1 MERKKMLQNC
11 ELLRERGGKLRG
23 RKIRE
28 RGEKLRGRKKN
39 LSVDL
44 LATHIVIVGVPIKN
58 FMLKTNTIW
67 N

>member
-1 MERKKMLQNC
+1 MERKKMLRNC

-28 RGEKLRGRKKN
+28 RGEN

-44 LATHIVIVGVPIKN
+44 LATRIVIVSVPVKN
-58 FMLKTNTIW
+58 IMLKINTK
-67 N
+67 

>member
-1 MERKKMLQNC
+1 MLQNC
-11 ELLRERGGKLRG
+11 ELLCERGGKLRG

-28 RGEKLRGRKKN
+28 RGEKLRRRKKN